1 MSEVNQ
7 KRIAINTLLL
17 YGRMLL
23 VLVVGIYTA
32 RVVQRALGNDD
43 IGIFGVIGSTV
54 AMFSFL
60 SNAMASA
67 SQRYFAHE
75 IGKGGEKSLRDIF
88 SLITTVILG
97 MAILLAVIGE
107 TIGYWWLIKLAD
119 IPPERMEAAKW
130 VFHFAILSF
139 FITILATPY
148 RAVIIAREK
157 MKVFAYFS
165 IAEVTI
171 NLTVAFL
178 ILKSNSDRLV
188 LYGALMAVSPLTV
201 TLGIRAYC
209 KKFYSECS
217 YRFYWNPSLLKEMA
231 SYTGWNLFGSFAGI
245 CKSQGLNIIFNNY
258 GGPILNSAYYY
269 AFKIFSA
276 LSQLIDNFFTAV
288 RPQIIK
294 SYSKDERYDM
304 LKLINQSSK
313 FSFFLALLVSLPL
326 LIETPFIMDLWL
338 KLEVPDK
345 TVIFT
350 RLIIINAMIDVLSY
364 PIASGMQATGKIKYY
379 QIFIGGL
386 LLMIIPVS
394 MLLLHITSLPVEAV
408 FYVSISISCLAQAG
422 RIMFAH
428 KKLNLSIKKYLLEVL
443 LVITLVSFFSA
454 VAPLLFHLSLA
465 SGIYRLF
472 LVVVASTFSVSLM
485 VWILGMNRSER
496 FHVKTAAINFLNRF
510 KRPH

>member
-7 KRIAINTLLL
+7 RRIAINTLLL

-23 VLVVGIYTA
+23 VLIVGMYTA
-32 RVVQRALGNDD
+32 RIVQRALGNDD
-43 IGIFGVIGSTV
+43 LGVFGVIGSIV

-75 IGKGGEKSLRDIF
+75 IGKGGEENLRNTF
-88 SLITTVILG
+88 SLITTVIFG
-97 MAILLAVIGE
+97 MAFILAIIGE
-107 TIGYWWLIKLAD
+107 GVGYWWLIRYAD
-119 IPPERMEAAKW
+119 ITPGRMEAAKW

-165 IAEVTI
+165 IVEVSI
-171 NLTVAFL
+171 NLAIAFL
-178 ILKSNSDRLV
+178 ILKSNSDRLI
-188 LYGALMAVSPLTV
+188 LYGALMALSPLII

-217 YRFYWNPSLLKEMA
+217 YKFYWNYALFREMA

-245 CKSQGLNIIFNNY
+245 CKSQGLNIVINNF
-258 GGPILNSAYYY
+258 GGTILNSAYYY

-294 SYSKDERYDM
+294 SYSKGESYST

-313 FSFFLALLVSLPL
+313 FSFFLALFISLPL
-326 LIETPFIMDLWL
+326 LIETPLIMDLWL

-345 TVIFT
+345 TIIFT
-350 RLIIINAMIDVLSY
+350 RLIIINTMIDLLAH

-379 QIFIGGL
+379 QIFVGGM
-386 LLMIIPVS
+386 LLMIIPIS
-394 MLLLHITSLPVEAV
+394 LLLLRITSLPIEVV
-408 FYVSISISCLAQAG
+408 FYVSILISFIAQIG
-422 RIMFAH
+422 RIIFAH
-428 KKLNLSIKKYLLEVL
+428 RAFSLSIKKYLLEVL
-443 LVITLVSFFSA
+443 LVITLVTIISII
-454 VAPLLFHLSLA
+454 APLIAHYFMQSGILRLFVVILVSTISLLIA
-465 SGIYRLF
+465 VWLIGMNNSERLRIKSGVNNSIYRLKK
-472 LVVVASTFSVSLM
+472 LL
-485 VWILGMNRSER
+485 
-496 FHVKTAAINFLNRF
+496 
-510 KRPH
+510 